1 MSQNMLKTPNQNHQQ
16 TAQSLLDHSATL
28 KQLFQD
34 QWFYLWTLTP
44 QNLWV
49 IDTKNKQL
57 LIADGLVKVK
67 FSENIKSLVQ
77 ISSTH
82 KNINIENIIDFIFN
96 QMTFLIR
103 DFKAQH
109 SLFLQTKVQLFR
121 QLLVEEAFK

>member
-1 MSQNMLKTPNQNHQQ
+1 MLKTPNQNHQQ

-67 FSENIKSLVQ
+67 FSENIKSLV
-77 ISSTH
+77 
-82 KNINIENIIDFIFN
+82 
-96 QMTFLIR
+96 
-103 DFKAQH
+103 
-109 SLFLQTKVQLFR
+109 
-121 QLLVEEAFK
+121 